1 MGLDCWQL
9 FEAFV
14 KATKPADGTVSR
26 WRAVFLQMQRDFAD
40 TAAIG
45 ITEDAARAWVS
56 GLVSETR
63 SAETVREVWLAA
75 SRSVFG
81 WAARHKHIG
90 KNPFADVK
98 VDLPR
103 RSRSRETKAFKA
115 EEIRLILRASTAYKR
130 PRTARE
136 RARRWVMWLCAYLC
150 LEVRC
155 LGCDTHQTV

>member
-63 SAETVREVWLAA
+63 SALTVREVWLAA
-75 SRSVFG
+75 SRSVFN

-98 VDLPR
+98 VDVPK
-103 RSRSRETKAFKA
+103 RSRNRETKAFRPDEA
-115 EEIRLILRASTAYKR
+115 LMILRAALEYKQ
-130 PRTARE
+130 PRTASE
-136 RARRWVMWLCAYLC
+136 RS
-150 LEVRC
+150 
-155 LGCDTHQTV
+155 